1 MTTLGIL
8 GTGRMGVRLALM
20 FANAGVD
27 VQLGSRD
34 RGRAEHIAGK
44 LANLKIK
51 AATYAE
57 AAAQPIVLP
66 AIFLRDG
73 LFDILEPYRR
83 QLEGKLVIDISNPFN
98 TDYSDFILPWNTSS
112 AEELQHRFPR
122 STIVGAFKNV
132 FWEVF
137 DQPEFDGG
145 TLSDIYVVG
154 DDEAAKRKFLSL
166 VAKTPF
172 RYLDAGRL
180 ANARTV
186 ERMTLLVGELG
197 VRYGFFPRMNY
208 RLLGEPW
215 RQGQADLIAPL
226 IVRNTKAG
234 VGQTGTS

>member
-1 MTTLGIL
+1 METFGIL
-8 GTGRMGVRLALM
+8 GTGRMGLRLALM
-20 FANAGVD
+20 FADAGANVL
-27 VQLGSRD
+27 LGSRD
-34 RGRAEHIAGK
+34 HKRAERITSK
-44 LANLKIK
+44 LANPKV
-51 AATYAE
+51 APVTYAE
-57 AAAQPIVLP
+57 AASVPIVLP

-73 LFDILEPYRR
+73 LFDILEPYRQ

-98 TDYSDFILPWNTSS
+98 ADYSDFILPWNTSS
-112 AEELQHRFPR
+112 AEQLQHRFPK

-137 DQPEFDGG
+137 DQPAFDGG
-145 TLSDIYVVG
+145 TLSDIYVIG
-154 DDEAAKRKFLSL
+154 DDEEAKRRFLAL
-166 VAKTPF
+166 VANTPF

-215 RQGQADLIAPL
+215 KQGQADLIAPL
-226 IVRNTKAG
+226 IARQG
-234 VGQTGTS
+234 